1 MGETSNPLNSSGT
14 VTYYSYASSKLLSK
28 VMLDEFTDGTGLK
41 KNSYKIGYYKVSMF
55 PDFPS
60 ILFETAFLSNI
71 YDYEWFTDESNM
83 EKAAD
88 AIVDGI
94 VEYFRQQG

>member
-1 MGETSNPLNSSGT
+1 
-14 VTYYSYASSKLLSK
+14 
-28 VMLDEFTDGTGLK
+28 
-41 KNSYKIGYYKVSMF
+41 MF

-71 YDYEWFTDESNM
+71 YDYEWFTDKANM

-94 VEYFRQQG
+94 VEYFRQQS

>member
-1 MGETSNPLNSSGT
+1 MEKICIPFFRRRKFDSLQEA
-14 VTYYSYASSKLLSK
+14 VTC
-28 VMLDEFTDGTGLK
+28 LK

-71 YDYEWFTDESNM
+71 YDYEWFTDKANM
-83 EKAAD
+83 EKAMENSKNDSGENKA
-88 AIVDGI
+88 G
-94 VEYFRQQG
+94 E